1 MRQPNVYIV
10 PDCDRTEVTKDSYN
24 AILNY
29 VRDETCSKEPV
40 IICCDTIKD
49 EQHYTLTE
57 FVMTLCRKHGI
68 LKNERVTLLSS
79 MDQMVAVQLCL
90 AEKNKQDIGDYDV
103 ESSTAIHQCNTLIKQ
118 KLSTCTPDIKL
129 TQTVDDWL
137 KQDYTQFLSN
147 CNQVDMCDI
156 LQLLVTGLDK
166 NENLKNDLQST
177 DIIVLGLPSHQ
188 IQKYMLKF
196 LCNGR
201 TINKITMETSL
212 ENNSNIQVLS
222 VPTSLDEIQ
231 LNSTQEFIA
240 SKNLSITES
249 YVKMV
254 LQSYLELLVNTR
266 SELALA
272 RVLNVPNRELT
283 HEAFT
288 ELKREAKTKNMT
300 MYQTAVSYILKIR
313 LGGKGYAP
321 DPSHPLLQ
329 FVKGLGEFVDL
340 MHRLQNVIEEE
351 SNTRSA
357 CRKVVNIIKKE
368 LLRSTDTKL
377 RQSSIETVSDRL
389 QEQIKLVID
398 QTERNKMSSPDK
410 SVSNGGS
417 LLGRKTLTALRYI
430 TDKILTQQD
439 QSQSIDYLC
448 DGFSS
453 QKTPIRFPSLL
464 SQFRSPDENCDDDEE
479 NSDLSLSLS
488 ERLVKRQSGVSLEIT
503 QSYQA
508 SYDWALPAHHV
519 GLPNKDDI
527 CQTNS
532 PVVVLPSKTLAH
544 PASASKAGL
553 AKKILE
559 SIRDQENIQKI
570 QITKT
575 FGETCKPKSVDVV
588 SSQLTIELSS
598 QTSDET
604 KGNVEKGGKK
614 RKNTE
619 SNAPP
624 KKKSKTE
631 TKSCRR
637 KLLPQVKGQQQ
648 LSTFFRV

>member
-1 MRQPNVYIV
+1 MDYYRMRQPNIYIV
-10 PDCDRTEVTKDSYN
+10 PDCDRTELTTDSYN
-24 AILNY
+24 SILNY

-49 EQHYTLTE
+49 EQHYTLPE
-57 FVMTLCRKHGI
+57 FVMTMCRKHGI

-103 ESSTAIHQCNTLIKQ
+103 ESSTAIHQCNNLIKQ
-118 KLSTCTPDIKL
+118 KLSSCTPDIKL

-137 KQDYTQFLSN
+137 EQAYTQFLSN

-156 LQLLVTGLDK
+156 LQLLVTGFDK
-166 NENLKNDLQST
+166 NENLKNDLLST
-177 DIIVLGLPSHQ
+177 DVIVLGLPSHQ

-212 ENNSNIQVLS
+212 ENNSNIRVLS
-222 VPTSLDEIQ
+222 VSSSLDEIQ
-231 LNSTQEFIA
+231 LNSSQEFTA
-240 SKNLSITES
+240 SKNVSITES
-249 YVKMV
+249 YVRMV

-288 ELKREAKTKNMT
+288 ELKREAKIKNMT

-340 MHRLQNVIEEE
+340 MHKLQNVIEEE

-368 LLRSTDTKL
+368 LLKSTDTKL
-377 RQSSIETVSDRL
+377 RQSSTETVSERL
-389 QEQIKLVID
+389 QEQIKMVID

-464 SQFRSPDENCDDDEE
+464 SQFRSPDEENGDDDEE

-488 ERLVKRQSGVSLEIT
+488 ERLLKRQSGVSLET
-503 QSYQA
+503 TRSYQA

-527 CQTNS
+527 CSTK
-532 PVVVLPSKTLAH
+532 PLTTF
-544 PASASKAGL
+544 
-553 AKKILE
+553 IL
-559 SIRDQENIQKI
+559 
-570 QITKT
+570 
-575 FGETCKPKSVDVV
+575 
-588 SSQLTIELSS
+588 
-598 QTSDET
+598 
-604 KGNVEKGGKK
+604 
-614 RKNTE
+614 
-619 SNAPP
+619 
-624 KKKSKTE
+624 
-631 TKSCRR
+631 
-637 KLLPQVKGQQQ
+637 
-648 LSTFFRV
+648 